1 MDKDAFGKNG
11 QECLGRAGANGGETA
26 PGGFEWYADKPMDRP
41 GTGCERRVGRSGGA
55 PDGGPPLDGYGLGG
69 RENSGGALDII
80 WLVIGMAV
88 VFAALGAAGFGLP
101 AWALA
106 GAAAF
111 GIIAYVA
118 TRRQRG
124 NELRRA

>member
-1 MDKDAFGKNG
+1 MGVCRPGAFVDLDEWPAAFG
-11 QECLGRAGANGGETA
+11 AGWPSMA
-26 PGGFEWYADKPMDRP
+26 
-41 GTGCERRVGRSGGA
+41 
-55 PDGGPPLDGYGLGG
+55 PPLDGHGLGG